1 MFGVVAALIWR
12 RLAQPSLQ
20 LADYLQRQA
29 ADPTAAAPRVP
40 ASWSPWFDLTRD
52 TFGAWRE
59 ASARERMSE
68 ALRSSIV
75 ESALAAVITTDRRGR
90 VVEFNPSAQAMLGRS
105 RAEALGR
112 KVGDIIIPERFRAAH
127 DAALER
133 LAAGG
138 APHILGRRVELAARR
153 ADGSELP
160 VEMVLWRTT
169 VGDDTFYTASMFD
182 LTERKRAEQ
191 EIERQREALRQ
202 SEKLTAMG
210 SLLAGVAHELNNPL
224 AIVMGR
230 ASLLEVK
237 CDDAALREDVLRIR
251 DAAERC
257 GRIVR
262 AFLAMARKKN
272 AERGPVQ
279 LNATV
284 RAALDLLGYNLR
296 TGGIDLEVQLAEPL
310 PVVHGD
316 ADQLGQVVLNLLVN
330 AQQALAGREPPRRV
344 RLETGFAPGGVWLR
358 VADNGA
364 GIDPALA
371 VRVFEP
377 FFTTKAEGAG
387 TGLGL
392 AVSRGVAREHGGSL
406 VLEPSSP
413 FGHGASFR
421 LELPLPADASC
432 AAEAPPVEAADAA
445 AARVLVVDDEA
456 DLAEVMREMLES
468 AGFEVATA
476 ESGEVALELL
486 DAARFDAVVSD
497 LRMPGM
503 DGPTLAR
510 EVVERHPALAARM
523 LFVTGDT
530 LSASGRE
537 FLAHSGRPCIDKPF
551 TPADLVDAVRALLPH

>member
-1 MFGVVAALIWR
+1 
-12 RLAQPSLQ
+12 
-20 LADYLQRQA
+20 A
-29 ADPTAAAPRVP
+29 ADPDAPAPRVP
-40 ASWSPWFDLTRD
+40 ASWAPWFELTHD
-52 TFGAWRE
+52 TFAAWRE

-105 RAEALGR
+105 REEALGR
-112 KVGDIIIPERFRAAH
+112 SVGDIIIPDRYRAAH
-127 DAALER
+127 DAALDR

-138 APHILGRRVELAARR
+138 APHLLGRRVEMVARR

-182 LTERKRAEQ
+182 LTESRRAEQ

-230 ASLLEVK
+230 ASLLEAK

-262 AFLAMARKKN
+262 AFLAMARKK
-272 AERGPVQ
+272 AVERTPVQ
-279 LNATV
+279 LDATV
-284 RAALDLLGYNLR
+284 RTAVDLLAYSLR
-296 TGGIDLEVQLAEPL
+296 TGGIEVELRLAESL
-310 PVVHGD
+310 PPVRAD
-316 ADQLGQVVLNLLVN
+316 AGQLGQVVLNLLVN
-330 AQQALAGREPPRRV
+330 AQQALAAREPPRRV
-344 RLETGFAPGGVWLR
+344 LVETGLDPARPDRGASVWLR
-358 VADNGA
+358 VADNGP
-364 GIDPALA
+364 GIEPAA
-371 VRVFEP
+371 AARVFEP

-392 AVSRGVAREHGGSL
+392 AVSHTVAREHGGSL
-406 VLEPSSP
+406 VLEPTSP
-413 FGHGASFR
+413 LGSGASFR
-421 LELPLPADASC
+421 LDL
-432 AAEAPPVEAADAA
+432 PVEAAPDGPAA
-445 AARVLVVDDEA
+445 TAPHDVAEAACARVLVVDDEPELA
-456 DLAEVMREMLES
+456 DVMREMLES
-468 AGFEVATA
+468 AGFDVATA

-486 DAARFDAVVSD
+486 DAARFDAIVSD

-503 DGPTLAR
+503 DGPALAR
-510 EVVERHPALAARM
+510 AVGERRPALAARM
-523 LFVTGDT
+523 VFVTGDT
-530 LSASGRE
+530 LSSTARD
-537 FLAHSGRPCIDKPF
+537 FLERGARPCIDKPF
-551 TPADLVDAVRALLPH
+551 ARADLVGAVRAVLSS